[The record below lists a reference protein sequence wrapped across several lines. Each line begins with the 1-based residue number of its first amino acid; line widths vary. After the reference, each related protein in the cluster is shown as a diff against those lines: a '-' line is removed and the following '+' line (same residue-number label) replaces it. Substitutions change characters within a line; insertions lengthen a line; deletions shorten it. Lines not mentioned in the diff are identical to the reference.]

1 MEYQGLKLLNKDEL
15 IHLITTLERDIRK
28 EYEKFTVPPEE
39 FYHMIRNLFE
49 KDEKELNSLPY
60 IDEINNFVKRNPDM
74 LYLNPATLKLEF
86 DDIKIEEAFYNAIDE
101 NWNSQNM
108 DTIISTGIKQIIA
121 INKTNNKSIYDSV
134 LYDISD
140 RIPTISLRTVPNKNE
155 VKLKDIFEIIFR
167 LRRNKNIGGEMFSQV
182 KTHIDKNGTLFM
194 EVKFI
199 YFSEDGIDIETS
211 FEEDENNE
219 EE

>member
-1 MEYQGLKLLNKDEL
+1 
-15 IHLITTLERDIRK
+15 
-28 EYEKFTVPPEE
+28 
-39 FYHMIRNLFE
+39 MIRNLFK
-49 KDEKELNSLPY
+49 KDEKELNPLPY

-86 DDIKIEEAFYNAIDE
+86 DDIKMEEAFYNAIDE

-194 EVKFI
+194 EVKFL
-199 YFSEDGIDIETS
+199 YFTENGEDIETS
-211 FEEDENNE
+211 FEEYENNE